1 MVTTLGFAA
10 RRRKASWRLT
20 ITRAA
25 SSGMATA
32 KATTQILAVRSSDGA
47 MRNGCTMYTPI
58 AINAP

>member
-1 MVTTLGFAA
+1 
-10 RRRKASWRLT
+10 
-20 ITRAA
+20 
-25 SSGMATA
+25 MATA